1 MRKKIDNNNLIP
13 WFMDDHRNLPADY
26 LESCQRFFLELDRKQ
41 SEKQKG
47 KYEYKRRL
55 SLRRLGVR
63 ENR

>member
-1 MRKKIDNNNLIP
+1 
-13 WFMDDHRNLPADY
+13 MDDHRNLPADY